1 MTPEAGSPGTAPAT
15 FLAFVEPV
23 PGRLYPLVA
32 TLQELQRR
40 GHRVIV
46 RTGQDEVDLLRSIGI
61 EAEVLAPELAAFNP
75 TDWQAR
81 TRFGAL
87 LRALDEFGDRARPQ
101 VADLGAAIDA
111 HQPDVVILDE
121 TSWGAAAA
129 AEHSGRPWAFSVP
142 SPVPIGSPGVPPF
155 GLGLRPRVDTV
166 GRIRDRVVRPLTV
179 GTLARVIARHV
190 NPLRV
195 ELGLRPLHRLDE
207 FYLAAD
213 LLLNYG
219 GTVRLPAHR
228 LAGQGPAGRAR
239 AVGTALHRTTVARRA
254 QPAARARHLL
264 HRVPERR
271 TPRRDGLRRV
281 RGRALRRGADH
292 RRGRRVRRRCAQERP
307 GRTVRAALGR
317 ARPGGLRGLSRG
329 HGHHAEGPRARRP
342 PWSPSRSGETSP
354 RSRDASRSP
363 APGSGCRPGS

>member
-1 MTPEAGSPGTAPAT
+1 MTPEAGPSGTAPAT

-46 RTGQDEVDLLRSIGI
+46 RTGPAEVDLLRSIGI

-87 LRALDEFGDRARPQ
+87 LRALDEFGARARPQ

-155 GLGLRPRVDTV
+155 GLGMRPRDDTRRT
-166 GRIRDRVVRPLTV
+166 GPRPPGPAADRRHAGACHRP
-179 GTLARVIARHV
+179 ARQPAPRGAR
-190 NPLRV
+190 PEAAAPARRV
-195 ELGLRPLHRLDE
+195 LPRRGPAPELHRR
-207 FYLAAD
+207 
-213 LLLNYG
+213 
-219 GTVRLPAHR
+219 TVRLPAHR

-239 AVGTALHRTTVARRA
+239 VVGTALHRAAVARRA
-254 QPAARARHLL
+254 QPPARAGHLL
-264 HRVPERR
+264 DRFPERR
-271 TPRRDGLRRV
+271 TPRRDSLRRV
-281 RGRALRRGADH
+281 RGRTLRRGADD
-292 RRGRRVRRRCAQERP
+292 RRGRRVRSRCARERP

-317 ARPGGLRGLSRG
+317 ARPSDLRGLPRG
-329 HGHHAEGPRARRP
+329 HGHHPEGPRARRT
-342 PWSPSRSGETSP
+342 RG
-354 RSRDASRSP
+354 R
-363 APGSGCRPGS
+363 RPVRT